1 MTKFTNFEIIL
12 LLLCMCIAMCMFFLY
27 LKHMTLR
34 YEFITFSDRIANS
47 IETLQEDA
55 EWSIKNK
62 AKQILVMN
70 GYHENEITDEQ
81 LDAYVMTS
89 IKNAKEEWGMAVD
102 NLASNLKRNGLKPLT
117 ANDKLW
123 VLSNF
128 YK

>member
-1 MTKFTNFEIIL
+1 
-12 LLLCMCIAMCMFFLY
+12 
-27 LKHMTLR
+27 MTLR